1 METDSLRIR
10 SAYPGLWPVVVGV
23 IIGWVGAALVGL
35 LLQHIQYSFHK
46 PTLSLKYS
54 ILMFASVQSALSGAV
69 TVFLAERS
77 ERHQWRKYISAALWS
92 TVCSYGGALAIG
104 FVVATISYCV
114 GYLGMAEGFTVP
126 AFGAAAATALGV
138 AGFIWALC
146 MLLAIFLALGVPA
159 LPFALLGSTL
169 GALGSGLLCR
179 LADWPKA
186 QSQ

>member
-10 SAYPGLWPVVVGV
+10 SAYPGLWPVVVGLIV
-23 IIGWVGAALVGL
+23 GWFGGALVGL
-35 LLQHIQYSFHK
+35 VLRHK
-46 PTLSLKYS
+46 PISLNYS
-54 ILMFASVQSALSGAV
+54 MFAFASAQSALSGAV

-92 TVCSYGGALAIG
+92 TVCSYCGALVIG
-104 FVVATISYCV
+104 FVVVTISYCA
-114 GYLGMAEGFTVP
+114 GYLGMAERFTVP

-146 MLLAIFLALGVPA
+146 MLLALFLALGVAA
-159 LPFALLGSTL
+159 LPFALFGSTL

-179 LADWPKA
+179 LTDWPKA